1 MSGRSNV
8 VFWLE
13 RRGILATDALVDRVF
28 ASAKTSPAVL
38 TDDEILALVRQPPD
52 DDPTARS

>member
-1 MSGRSNV
+1 V

-28 ASAKTSPAVL
+28 ASAKTSPTVL